1 MSVPDEG
8 FLQKSVVRTRLY
20 IYALITEMKAS
31 VLYSV
36 IQVRIYIENKMYHS
50 FSEILSI

>member
-20 IYALITEMKAS
+20 SYALITEMKAP
-31 VLYSV
+31 VLYRV
-36 IQVRIYIENKMYHS
+36 IQVRIYIQNKMCHS